1 MLFSVLSSGDMP
13 PALVTKDM
21 YCQSILLNQG
31 HNICYILH
39 NQIAMTRKS
48 TQLSLLPASELRL
61 FLSGSVLRYSNI
73 HISLTE
79 KNHWREMGLLDRC
92 AASTDMKLLLQF
104 PVIDFASLLQQTFYR
119 EAIQKKIISM
129 DCNEI
134 KIWLKT
140 TLRSGIM

>member
-48 TQLSLLPASELRL
+48 TQLSLLTASELRL

-73 HISLTE
+73 HISD
-79 KNHWREMGLLDRC
+79 REE
-92 AASTDMKLLLQF
+92 
-104 PVIDFASLLQQTFYR
+104 SLERDGTARQMCSQH
-119 EAIQKKIISM
+119 
-129 DCNEI
+129 
-134 KIWLKT
+134 
-140 TLRSGIM
+140 